1 MKIASF
7 NQDGRA
13 TYGLVDDDAVH
24 PATDD
29 FRKRYPDLRSAIAGQ
44 ALTEL
49 GANTTD
55 PVAIDRIRFTPP
67 IPNPGKIAC
76 IGMNYR
82 AHTAELKREQ
92 PEAPSL
98 FTRFPDSVVGH
109 GGEIIR
115 PSVSEQLDF
124 EGELAVIIGR
134 TARHVA
140 ATDAMDYF
148 AGYSCFLDGSVRD
161 YQYRT
166 SQFTAGKNFY
176 RSGAFGPWLVTPDQ
190 IGDPQSLRV
199 TTRVSG
205 ETMQD
210 GNTSQMVFP
219 IGELIEFITAIFP
232 LEPGDVIVTGTPSGV
247 GAARDPAR
255 WLVPGDVVEVEI
267 DHIGVLRTAVVAES

>member
-7 NQDGRA
+7 NHDGRS
-13 TYGLVDDDAVH
+13 TYGLDDDDEIR
-24 PATDD
+24 PATDA
-29 FRKRYPDLRSAIAGQ
+29 FRQRYPDLRSVIGAQ
-44 ALTEL
+44 ALLEL

-55 PVAIDRIRFTPP
+55 PVAIDQVRFEPP
-67 IPNPGKIAC
+67 VPNPGKIAC
-76 IGMNYR
+76 VGMNYR

-92 PEAPSL
+92 PDAPSL

-134 TARHVA
+134 TAHRVRA
-140 ATDAMDYF
+140 ADALDCV

-161 YQYRT
+161 FQYQT
-166 SQFTAGKNFY
+166 SQFIAGKNFY
-176 RSGAFGPWLVTPDQ
+176 HSGAFGPWLVTADEV
-190 IGDPQSLRV
+190 GDPQSLRV

-210 GNTSQMVFP
+210 GNTSQMVFR
-219 IGELIEFITAIFP
+219 IGELIEFMSTIFP

-247 GAARDPAR
+247 GAAREPAR
-255 WLVPGDVVEVEI
+255 WLVAGDVVEVEI
-267 DHIGVLRTAVVAES
+267 ENIGVLRTAVVAEP